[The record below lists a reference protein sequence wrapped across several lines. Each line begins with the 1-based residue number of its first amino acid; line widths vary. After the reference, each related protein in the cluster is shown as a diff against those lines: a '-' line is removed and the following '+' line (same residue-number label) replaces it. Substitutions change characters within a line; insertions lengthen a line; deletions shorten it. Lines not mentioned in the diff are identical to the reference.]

1 MFEFLGNPS
10 RKSPPGGNSNEF
22 ATTQPQQQ
30 QQPKSAQQRCDEILA
45 ELTSLETE
53 VDGFGGVKN
62 DKLFLKIDELIT
74 RSLLKLDEIDR
85 GDEQVN
91 QTRKKLINFAHKLS
105 DRLDEI
111 ATRNATAVVLVGSE
125 NGEPDPKRPKSPKSS
140 SSSPQNAAIAAAIAS
155 AASTLAAANEAT
167 TSSSSP
173 KSTQPPPSISNLIN
187 QFETPAGNNT
197 NNSNNTNKKSSSSPS
212 PKQSTS

>member
-1 MFEFLGNPS
+1 M
-10 RKSPPGGNSNEF
+10 
-22 ATTQPQQQ
+22 
-30 QQPKSAQQRCDEILA
+30 
-45 ELTSLETE
+45 
-53 VDGFGGVKN
+53 DGFGGLKN

-91 QTRKKLINFAHKLS
+91 QTRKKLINYAHKLS

-111 ATRNATAVVLVGSE
+111 ATRNATAVVLVGDGSGGSGGGE

-155 AASTLAAANEAT
+155 AASTLAAANEAKA
-167 TSSSSP
+167 SSSSP
-173 KSTQPPPSISNLIN
+173 KSTQPPPSISVSYTHLTLPTIC
-187 QFETPAGNNT
+187 
-197 NNSNNTNKKSSSSPS
+197 SV
-212 PKQSTS
+212 